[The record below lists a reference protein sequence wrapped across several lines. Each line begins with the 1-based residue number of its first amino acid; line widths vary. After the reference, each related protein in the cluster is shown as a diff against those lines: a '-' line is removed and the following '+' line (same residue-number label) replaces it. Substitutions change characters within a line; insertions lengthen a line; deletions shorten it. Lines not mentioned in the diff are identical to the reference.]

1 MTNIELDTKLPI
13 LQRMEVH
20 MSEDLAKLVKVYS
33 KIRAKRSEL
42 SKEFKE
48 ADKELLE
55 KQETIKKAL
64 LEYCDANGVESVR
77 TSEGLFYRSVKTR
90 YWTSDWES
98 MYKFVMDNEV
108 PEFFDKRLNQSNVR
122 QFLEENPDLVPMGLN
137 ADSEYTLSVRKK

>member
-1 MTNIELDTKLPI
+1 
-13 LQRMEVH
+13 MEVR

-48 ADKELLE
+48 ADKKLLE

-64 LEYCDANGVESVR
+64 LEYCEEAGVESVR

-98 MYKFVMDNEV
+98 MYKFVLDNEV